1 MALLEVKNLKKN
13 FGSTEVLKDINF
25 DLEEGQAISII
36 GSCIF
41 SRTICSSFFVHL
53 TFAIL

>member
-36 GSCIF
+36 GS
-41 SRTICSSFFVHL
+41 S
-53 TFAIL
+53 